1 MAKDVR
7 ESKGLNIAGAAPVV
21 VSAPTRINSEQEA
34 IDWLRSISVKIDP
47 VYVTQDRNF
56 FTESRIAFKHAEKNN
71 LKIFPLNE
79 WTK

>member
-7 ESKGLNIAGAAPVV
+7 ESKDLNIAGEVPIM
-21 VSAPTRINSEQEA
+21 SAPTRINSEQEA